1 MTVRALLADPSDLQ
15 ASGLQSDSDSGDCI
29 TVGLRSDS
37 GGAADDG
44 SSLIIRACIA
54 LARRRSSSRRR
65 RHRGARW
72 RFGNKDRRPWCVL
85 RPAPAYLSRSAPRV
99 NHSRA
104 PRLTRARSLCSA
116 DRALDGAK
124 LERAHSLCS
133 SAGELGAARRGSE
146 PGAGGDAGDGPA
158 GLLAESGARGGRRT
172 CARGGRSLRAPCRAR
187 RHAPAPSCGVRRRRA
202 RAGAPGAREA
212 APPGSGAVAA
222 PSGGREARTVL
233 HRGAGRCA
241 SAAAPSLAAP
251 FSYPP
256 RFTGCLDRLPV
267 ITGSGS
273 GGSATRRQ
281 QGGLLTPGHRQAQ
294 KLPRTSDQGSK
305 D

>member
-1 MTVRALLADPSDLQ
+1 VRAPS
-15 ASGLQSDSDSGDCI
+15 C
-29 TVGLRSDS
+29 
-37 GGAADDG
+37 
-44 SSLIIRACIA
+44 
-54 LARRRSSSRRR
+54 
-65 RHRGARW
+65 
-72 RFGNKDRRPWCVL
+72 
-85 RPAPAYLSRSAPRV
+85 SAPSHLSHPAHASAVRAAAAAKR
-99 NHSRA
+99 SRA
-104 PRLTRARSLCSA
+104 RCTLQIEHST
-116 DRALDGAK
+116 DK
-124 LERAHSLCS
+124 LATRAHSLCA
-133 SAGELGAARRGSE
+133 SAGELGGARRGSE

-251 FSYPP
+251 FSHPP

-273 GGSATRRQ
+273 GGSATRT
-281 QGGLLTPGHRQAQ
+281 GVPGACSARRPHISRAP
-294 KLPRTSDQGSK
+294 PRASAIAT
-305 D
+305 